1 MNNTVKRTAYKIT
14 ALAVTAI
21 LTLGIFKSMPANAA
35 EVSNTVKFFSS
46 APKID
51 GKVSEEEWGKP
62 VFTVKEGE
70 PNINIIKKDN
80 VKLED
85 FTADIYLGYDSTHI
99 YIAAVAEYENHVN
112 ETIKA
117 GDIWNGD
124 CLQTQISAT
133 AGTKRNEFNFACN
146 SVTGKSMAD
155 APQCAGTFSM
165 QGGEGKDYIITRDG
179 NKTVYEIAIGIE
191 QISKDVKELTSGMEL
206 PFSLAFHQ
214 NGGAFLEY
222 CDGIVA
228 KKDITLAGQI
238 VLGEGSGNSKGS
250 AVNSSD
256 KSNQEN
262 TESNT
267 SQTGLILLIVGIA
280 AVAIIIIVV
289 VIVIVLKRGNG
300 EE

>member
-1 MNNTVKRTAYKIT
+1 
-14 ALAVTAI
+14 
-21 LTLGIFKSMPANAA
+21 
-35 EVSNTVKFFSS
+35 
-46 APKID
+46 
-51 GKVSEEEWGKP
+51 
-62 VFTVKEGE
+62 
-70 PNINIIKKDN
+70 
-80 VKLED
+80 
-85 FTADIYLGYDSTHI
+85 
-99 YIAAVAEYENHVN
+99 
-112 ETIKA
+112 
-117 GDIWNGD
+117 
-124 CLQTQISAT
+124 
-133 AGTKRNEFNFACN
+133 
-146 SVTGKSMAD
+146 
-155 APQCAGTFSM
+155 
-165 QGGEGKDYIITRDG
+165 
-179 NKTVYEIAIGIE
+179 
-191 QISKDVKELTSGMEL
+191 MEL

-267 SQTGLILLIVGIA
+267 SQTGLILLIIGIA

-289 VIVIVLKRGNG
+289 VIVIVLKRGND